1 MNQPY
6 SAPAAALEA
15 GADSHYQPRLFQ
27 IKGRLGRVRYFVY
40 AMTITLI
47 VYAIMVVASV
57 ILGATGVLID
67 PDGSGAML
75 LVMMPLFG
83 LCVLFAAVMSIIYGV
98 RRLNDMNM
106 SGWLILLMFV
116 PLANIVIGLMMLFVP
131 GSQGDNKYGLAP
143 TANGGGVIAG
153 LVIALLVM
161 VAWIGVL
168 GAVAIPAYQ
177 DYVERAQMH
186 QMQR

>member
-6 SAPAAALEA
+6 ASPASALEA
-15 GADSHYQPRLFQ
+15 DTGSCYQPRLFQ
-27 IKGRLGRVRYFVY
+27 VKGRLGRVRYFVY

-47 VYAIMVVASV
+47 VYAVMTVMGVIFALTGAS
-57 ILGATGVLID
+57 GDPGGNGV
-67 PDGSGAML
+67 M
-75 LVMMPLFG
+75 LVMMPLLG
-83 LCVLFAAVMSIIYGV
+83 LCGLFAAVMSIIYGV

-116 PLANIVIGLMMLFVP
+116 PLANVVIALMMLFVP
-131 GSQGDNKYGLAP
+131 GSKGDNKYGSAP
-143 TANGGGVIAG
+143 AANGGGLIAA
-153 LVIALLVM
+153 LVIGLLVM

-177 DYVERAQMH
+177 DYVERAQLH